1 MPSIVGGVNIN
12 SNEGIINFGDTLNI
26 SPKSTSKSIAGQ
38 GGANVGNVVN
48 TLNGASVN
56 NTIDPDVIDSSTAS
70 NA

>member
-26 SPKSTSKSIAGQ
+26 SPKTTSKSIAGQ
-38 GGANVGNVVN
+38 GGSNVGNVVN

-56 NTIDPDVIDSSTAS
+56 NTVDPDVVDSSTAS